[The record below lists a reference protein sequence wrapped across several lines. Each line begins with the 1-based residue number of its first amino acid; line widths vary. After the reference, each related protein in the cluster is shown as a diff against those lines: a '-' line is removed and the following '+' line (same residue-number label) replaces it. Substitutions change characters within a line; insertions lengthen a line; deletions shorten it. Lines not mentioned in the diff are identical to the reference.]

1 MKTFEDFNEMITTK
15 TSHIIVER
23 DEFLEDFNEIKNLV
37 KDLICSNIMPYICVQ
52 DTTLSTS
59 TKVNYCYSKEYLD
72 AFLDLEV
79 LYHEN
84 SLECGIIFSEIDA
97 FKDEKSFENS
107 FTMEDV
113 NKANDIIHTFVEET
127 KQMHLTP
134 FETMLHIHKFV
145 NEFTYLDSES
155 TDSKTR
161 EFKRTILGFGA
172 GKDLE
177 GTTGHASLVQA
188 IINLLDDPN
197 LKCKTIATTSF
208 GVNRKEVKVHEY
220 NVITINDKKYN
231 IDGHYVEDAS
241 LVDINDFDEFH
252 IPVHT
257 CLFPINDL
265 TKLIDRVLFHTGY
278 SMNHKV
284 IINPNNIKEY
294 ESIMN
299 SALTEYEKFVKLH
312 KQFSSIKNK
321 KDKSTPINSEQYRA
335 ALINLLKKRYM
346 LEHNTNTI
354 PNNVLEGIK
363 GDVDDIIE
371 ETIDSFNDVFT
382 DDSASCFS
390 ARNAQNNAEL

>member
-1 MKTFEDFNEMITTK
+1 MATITPAT
-15 TSHIIVER
+15 TSER
-23 DEFLEDFNEIKNLV
+23 TCLGV
-37 KDLICSNIMPYICVQ
+37 YP
-52 DTTLSTS
+52 
-59 TKVNYCYSKEYLD
+59 
-72 AFLDLEV
+72 
-79 LYHEN
+79 
-84 SLECGIIFSEIDA
+84 
-97 FKDEKSFENS
+97 FKDEKSFKNS

-127 KQMHLTP
+127 KKLNLTP

-145 NEFTYLDSES
+145 NEFTYLDSKS

-161 EFKRTILGFGA
+161 EFNRTILGFGA

-208 GVNRKEVKVHEY
+208 GVNRKEVNVHEY

-346 LEHNTNTI
+346 LENNTNTI

-371 ETIDSFNDVFT
+371 ETIDSFNDTFT

-390 ARNAQNNAEL
+390 AINAQNNADL